1 MNKIKIAL
9 IYKSDNPFQLGIHND
24 PKWEKIASKGREYT
38 LKNLNNDKAVESLV
52 ELMQSLL

>member
-1 MNKIKIAL
+1 MGRCQEKFKEFLQNP
-9 IYKSDNPFQLGIHND
+9 DN

-52 ELMQSLL
+52 ELMRSLT